1 MDILVPLTKT
11 SKRAT
16 RDHKS
21 SYIQEV
27 RDSIDEYDSLYL
39 FSYENMRSSKFKDI
53 RMHFCRDNNKNGG
66 DDMTDEPSSSSS
78 TSKIMLGKNKLL
90 QIALGKSI
98 EDEYHDNLH
107 FVSKL
112 ITSHVGL
119 LFTSKPTGEVMSFFE
134 NYKQPDFARAGNVA
148 PRDVYITSEMVANQ
162 PVTMLEQQFQKQKL
176 PIQIV
181 NGKLVIMN
189 QKDKFR
195 LCKHGE
201 TLSVEQCNALKTF
214 GIMLSEFH
222 VQLLCRWSSST
233 NEFEKLV

>member
-1 MDILVPLTKT
+1 MPLTKT

-53 RMHFCRDNNKNGG
+53 RMHFCRDNNNYSTNNK
-66 DDMTDEPSSSSS
+66 DDMTDEPSSSSK
-78 TSKIMLGKNKLL
+78 SKIMLGKNKLL

-119 LFTSKPTGEVMSFFE
+119 LFTSKPSEEVISFFE

-148 PRDVYITSEMVANQ
+148 PRDVYITNDMVSSQ

-176 PIQIV
+176 PIQIM
-181 NGKLVIMN
+181 NGKLIIMN
-189 QKDKFR
+189 SKDQFR
-195 LCKHGE
+195 LCKRGE
-201 TLSVEQCNALKTF
+201 ILSVEQCNALKTF

-222 VQLLCRWSSST
+222 VELLCCWSST
-233 NEFEKLV
+233 NNEFEKF